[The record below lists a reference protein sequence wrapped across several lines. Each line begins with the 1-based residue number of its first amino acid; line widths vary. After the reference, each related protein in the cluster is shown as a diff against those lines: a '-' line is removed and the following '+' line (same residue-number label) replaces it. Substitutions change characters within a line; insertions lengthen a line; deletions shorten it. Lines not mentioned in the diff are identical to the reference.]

1 MDLDRPRL
9 LLLELIAQHNTDLKK
24 VSDAIGRNHA
34 YLHQYIRQGKPR
46 NLPEDARERLAK
58 HFDGT
63 VHPDDFRPHGRAA
76 QKAVTLEVLC
86 EMLMGISNDLDSI
99 QATLQ
104 RLEHRNSKL

>member
-46 NLPEDARERLAK
+46 NLPEEARERLAK
-58 HFDGT
+58 YFDGT
-63 VHPDDFRPHGRAA
+63 VHPDDFRPHGRPA
-76 QKAVTLEVLC
+76 QKAVTN
-86 EMLMGISNDLDSI
+86 EMLNEQLTRVFDYLAAI
-99 QATLQ
+99 QAALQ